1 MLDFFG
7 KNSIYDEFKKYCELF
22 DLCPDKTLE
31 SLIKKEIT
39 IGNTIYGNFL
49 TLKKLFQEYP
59 INPNLL
65 HIAKM
70 LKSNGS
76 SWIQYQYTEYG
87 KKIEISFVAVMSDGL
102 IQKLTVDD
110 IFIKI
115 DGIRFFTKKQ
125 KDKRYQQFLE
135 LDEIKKERNKQH
147 QAYLK
152 QLQERKARGEKM
164 YRDMTLQERLEYK
177 RKYQNK
183 KN

>member
-1 MLDFFG
+1 MLDFYN
-7 KNSIYDEFKKYCELF
+7 KNNIYEQFKRYCELF
-22 DLCPDKTLE
+22 DLDPIASIE
-31 SLIKKEIT
+31 SFMRNEMNH
-39 IGNTIYGNFL
+39 GNSIYANFL

-59 INPNLL
+59 IDPNLL

-135 LDEIKKERNKQH
+135 LDEIKKEHNKQH

-177 RKYQNK
+177 KKYRNK